1 MYTKLIREIRD
12 AISNRQLPT
21 EFIVDL
27 SAEYAEAVEVV
38 NTRLND
44 IVKILSDGYRD
55 EAIELAEQVPPLLDL
70 VAQLDFPERE
80 QWDEVLADSLLE
92 QSPQIMLGAAEQ
104 LEQAYEERQA
114 IAPLLEKHR
123 LLAMAQAPLKS
134 RIFILKKLAQKDP
147 TNPIWID
154 DTRMLQ
160 KARLSQIKTE
170 FQIAKKR
177 KNTDQLNLLTQELA
191 EPWDV
196 PIPKQLQV
204 ELQGTTKNLVR
215 NDAKAQMQQIAARL
229 NDCLSEFDR
238 ETAEGLRL
246 KWNELNQI
254 ARLPPTDEVFQLG
267 QEPLRWLDSV
277 DEEDVLEE
285 SFQTAISQLEYALDA
300 QLPIDQLDRKIY
312 EVHKFERDI
321 PATLTHR
328 VNQYRSSLESGRRR
342 KTWLMTGSALAVLI
356 ACAIAITLFISN
368 RNQQKIISANKTQ
381 MQAFVDE
388 SAFDSGEQ
396 FFNALDTAYQ
406 NDAEIIRLINQLKS
420 DKQAEDTRLES
431 LDQLIALVDLKGPLE
446 INLDDFLRE
455 AEQLSATSDEKQQ
468 VEALKNRLNSER
480 QIRQNKRNQIFLDKL
495 KPIQAELESL
505 VNGKA
510 DATTTK
516 KLDVLIEKI
525 EKSIYVAKERVDG
538 KAGVSRLIE
547 QTAENLSKKAK
558 SRIENIAAD
567 RKSMAAFALLK
578 TKTGTFPR
586 YAQGLEDYAQKF
598 PDNLNSAEFKVTARE
613 VKFWEGFRAWQL
625 IAKQVDPEILFVC
638 TPEEADALLDQIEAA
653 KSINVGI
660 ADKAINELVALLERQ
675 KLKPTNGLNN
685 IKLLKS
691 YFDQSEF
698 ADLEIAVSGNEFYYL
713 AQPFDPNTDKTFKYF
728 TDNSG
733 TAGTSKKDFISR
745 LAPHCLVSQQVTKK
759 LDAAI
764 TSLKPGPTDA
774 AIEGNINELI
784 IELAS
789 VVSGDG
795 LDADSL
801 TSLDPLVQC
810 EYLNQILLFT
820 TLMSPELKSFA
831 ETQIAA
837 MQGKKL
843 TRNDWKAADSDL
855 NENDSLRKIASR
867 FLATFKKEL
876 DEEKE
881 VSGVLTNE
889 LKEMS
894 QWVELSDYRLV
905 GLLYRIDDKW
915 LVDSSIKIDDDQE
928 LYCVLP
934 DENGSA
940 KIQSM
945 GVYKSDSLES
955 NSFFQAGRLIY
966 INPLKK

>member
-27 SAEYAEAVEVV
+27 SAEYAEAVEAV

-55 EAIELAEQVPPLLDL
+55 EAIELAEQAPSLLDL

-80 QWDEVLADSLLE
+80 QWNEVLADSLLE

-215 NDAKAQMQQIAARL
+215 NDAKAQMQQIATRL

-254 ARLPPTDEVFQLG
+254 ARLTPTDEVFQLG

-342 KTWLMTGSALAVLI
+342 KTWLMTGSALAVLM

-420 DKQAEDTRLES
+420 DKQAEETRLES
-431 LDQLIALVDLKGPLE
+431 LDQLIASVDLDGPLE

-480 QIRQNKRNQIFLDKL
+480 QIRQNKRNQIFLDTL

-510 DATTTK
+510 DATTTN
-516 KLDVLIEKI
+516 KLNSLIEKI
-525 EKSIYVAKERVDG
+525 EKSIYDAKERVDG

-547 QTAENLSKKAK
+547 QTAENISKKAK
-558 SRIENIAAD
+558 SRIDNIAAA
-567 RKSMAAFALLK
+567 RKSMIAFALLK
-578 TKTGTFPR
+578 TKIETPTQ
-586 YAQGLEDYAQKF
+586 YAQELEKYAQNF
-598 PDNLNSAEFKVTARE
+598 PDSLNSAEFKVTAGE
-613 VKFWEGFRAWQL
+613 VKFWEGLNAWQRL
-625 IAKQVDPEILFVC
+625 ARRVDLEILLDC
-638 TPEEADALLDQIEAA
+638 TNEEVGTLLSQINSA

-660 ADKAINELVALLERQ
+660 SDKAISELVALLERQ
-675 KLKPTNGLNN
+675 QLKPTNGSDN

-745 LAPHCLVSQQVTKK
+745 LAPHCLVSQQIRKK
-759 LDAAI
+759 LD
-764 TSLKPGPTDA
+764 TD
-774 AIEGNINELI
+774 NEESVNKLI
-784 IELAS
+784 IDLAS
-789 VVSGDG
+789 IVQGDG

-843 TRNDWKAADSDL
+843 TRNDWKAADSAL
-855 NENDSLRKIASR
+855 NENESLRKIASR
-867 FLATFKKEL
+867 FLATFKNEL

-881 VSGVLTNE
+881 VPSVLTND

-894 QWVELSDYRLV
+894 QWVELANYRCV
-905 GLLYRIDDKW
+905 GLLHRLDDKW
-915 LVDSSIKIDDDQE
+915 LIDSSSKINDDQE

-934 DENGSA
+934 DVNGSA
-940 KIQSM
+940 KIQSV
-945 GVYKSDSLES
+945 GVYKSDNLDPHPL
-955 NSFFQAGRLIY
+955 FQAGRLIY
-966 INPLKK
+966 INSSEK